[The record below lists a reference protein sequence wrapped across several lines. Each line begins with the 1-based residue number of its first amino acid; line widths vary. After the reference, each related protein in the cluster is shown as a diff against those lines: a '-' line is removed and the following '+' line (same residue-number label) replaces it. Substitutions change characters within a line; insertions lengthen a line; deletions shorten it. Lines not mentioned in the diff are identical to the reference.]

1 METVDLSAFMEETK
15 SAETIAYD
23 HALELAYL
31 AADEMQ
37 RQGLSKKELA
47 ERMGITPQRLSNILN
62 TQSNMTLQTLAQFE
76 LALGITI
83 EFNSSPSF
91 VAEIPYRH
99 KSSEARS
106 SGWGEDRARQSI
118 ATVQGAGNAKHLTL
132 FKGGLAA

>member
-31 AADEMQ
+31 AADEMR

-62 TQSNMTLQTLAQFE
+62 TQSNMTLKTVAQFE
-76 LALGITI
+76 LALGIAI
-83 EFNSSPSF
+83 EFNASLTF
-91 VAEIPYRH
+91 ATEIPYQCG
-99 KSSEARS
+99 
-106 SGWGEDRARQSI
+106 SGMTESNGWDEDCTRQSI
-118 ATVQGAGNAKHLTL
+118 ATAQGAEPAQRLTL
-132 FKGGLAA
+132 FEGGLAA

>member
-31 AADEMQ
+31 AADEMR
-37 RQGLSKKELA
+37 RQGLSKKGLA

-62 TQSNMTLQTLAQFE
+62 TQSNMTLKTLAQFE

-83 EFNSSPSF
+83 
-91 VAEIPYRH
+91 
-99 KSSEARS
+99 
-106 SGWGEDRARQSI
+106 
-118 ATVQGAGNAKHLTL
+118 
-132 FKGGLAA
+132 